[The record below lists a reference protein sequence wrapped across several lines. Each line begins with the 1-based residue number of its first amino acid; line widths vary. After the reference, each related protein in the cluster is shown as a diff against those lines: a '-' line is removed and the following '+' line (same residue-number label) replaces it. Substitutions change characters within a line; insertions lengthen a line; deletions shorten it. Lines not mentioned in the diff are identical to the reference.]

1 MLNKQFRISC
11 SGLYRHPAVH
21 WLMGESLHPGGLTLT
36 RRLAEKMGLTQ
47 GNLVLDVATSRGATP
62 GFLAG
67 ELGCRVVG
75 IDLVTDSLARALEDS
90 KGRHLD
96 RAAHYVAGDAESLPI
111 ASGTVDAVICECSL
125 SIFPDK
131 PQAVREMARVL
142 RPGGAIG
149 ISDVTRSVELPDSLR
164 GVISQVACL
173 ADVKRPEDYMALLSE
188 AGLEDI
194 RVEDHGE
201 ELKALAGAIKKK
213 LGPLG
218 LMMKMGAVKVPQIGL
233 DLGSSVKD
241 LLSEADRLIQDGGLS
256 YCLITGRKPAY
267 REASIAPVLGS
278 CEV

>member
-1 MLNKQFRISC
+1 MLLNKQFRISC

-36 RRLAEKMGLTQ
+36 RRLAEKMGLAQ

-62 GFLAG
+62 GFLV
-67 ELGCRVVG
+67 EEMGCSVIG

-90 KGRHLD
+90 KGRHLG
-96 RAAHYVAGDAESLPI
+96 RAVHYVAGDAELLPI
-111 ASGTVDAVICECSL
+111 ASGTMDAVICECSL

-131 PQAVREMARVL
+131 PQTVREMARVL

-149 ISDVTRSVELPDSLR
+149 ISDVTRSVELPVSLR

-173 ADVKRPEDYMALLSE
+173 ADVKRAEDYSTLLSG

-194 RVEDHGE
+194 QVKDHGE

-213 LGPLG
+213 LGSLG
-218 LMMKMGAVKVPQIGL
+218 LMMKMGGVKVPQIGL
-233 DLGSSVKD
+233 DLGSNVKD

-256 YCLITGRKPAY
+256 YCLITAQKP
-267 REASIAPVLGS
+267 L
-278 CEV
+278 

>member
-1 MLNKQFRISC
+1 MLNKQLRISC
-11 SGLYRHPAVH
+11 SGLYRHPVVH
-21 WLMGESLHPGGLTLT
+21 WLMGESLHPGGLDLT
-36 RRLAEKMGLTQ
+36 RRLAEKMGLVQ

-62 GFLAG
+62 GYLAG

-111 ASGTVDAVICECSL
+111 ASGAVDAVICECSL

-149 ISDVTRSVELPDSLR
+149 ISDVTRSVELPESLR

-188 AGLEDI
+188 AGLDDI

-256 YCLITGRKPAY
+256 YCLITGQKPM
-267 REASIAPVLGS
+267 
-278 CEV
+278 